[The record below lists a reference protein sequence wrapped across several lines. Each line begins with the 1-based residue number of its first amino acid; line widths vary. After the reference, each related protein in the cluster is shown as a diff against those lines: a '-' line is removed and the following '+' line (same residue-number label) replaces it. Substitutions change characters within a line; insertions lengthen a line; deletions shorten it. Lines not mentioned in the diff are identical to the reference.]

1 MDVQCISTNFGIN
14 NFKAKWNLNN
24 RELLKQSPLELSQT
38 PLDTMF
44 NENAVVKLLTRL
56 SDFLGYKPPVT
67 KTQKYIAIMKY
78 HSIMALRRMADR
90 IFMYSNNS
98 SIRSVEDIFYNI
110 KEESPE
116 YIDEIA
122 KIGKTTKNK
131 FIVIN
136 SEDKVLEKVAD
147 SGEAA
152 IFILNHPNYNKD
164 KFMYVIINSLLSQ
177 IYVAKEMQKT
187 CPRPKI
193 FVSRNMLKV
202 VHKKIG
208 EIYKK
213 MGMIPVDA
221 SITHKNN
228 SFNTAA
234 IKNVFTDFINNRAN
248 LFIFPEGNNSVYKDK
263 PMREKI
269 QNGVAELIQKAVM
282 FKESVRVVPISI
294 YYENEKNNLGKMY
307 IGVPFLFANDGK
319 NIICHLEEENS
330 EKISLEGKKSTS
342 QILDFLSEALQTGI
356 AKAKEQI

>member
-1 MDVQCISTNFGIN
+1 
-14 NFKAKWNLNN
+14 
-24 RELLKQSPLELSQT
+24 
-38 PLDTMF
+38 
-44 NENAVVKLLTRL
+44 
-56 SDFLGYKPPVT
+56 
-67 KTQKYIAIMKY
+67 
-78 HSIMALRRMADR
+78 
-90 IFMYSNNS
+90 
-98 SIRSVEDIFYNI
+98 
-110 KEESPE
+110 
-116 YIDEIA
+116 
-122 KIGKTTKNK
+122 
-131 FIVIN
+131 
-136 SEDKVLEKVAD
+136 
-147 SGEAA
+147 
-152 IFILNHPNYNKD
+152 
-164 KFMYVIINSLLSQ
+164 
-177 IYVAKEMQKT
+177 
-187 CPRPKI
+187 
-193 FVSRNMLKV
+193 
-202 VHKKIG
+202 
-208 EIYKK
+208 

-307 IGVPFLFANDGK
+307 IGMPFLFANDGK